1 MILDLSKKSISLVKK
16 SIEMTLFD
24 LETFIFYKD
33 EKVKIL
39 IKDYKFLKNI
49 ISEQEK
55 AFDKIKE

>member
-1 MILDLSKKSISLVKK
+1 
-16 SIEMTLFD
+16 MTLFD

-55 AFDKIKE
+55 TFDKIKE